1 MLRSSEIL
9 SVKAL
14 AIALKQEIDLPSEL
28 KAQLSKIDRAVQSD
42 PNYINTAIQ
51 DCIDLISSYPHLQ
64 AVYQTERNN
73 LQTASNNSRKG
84 VPPKPIDPC
93 TEVTPEILNTVR
105 NICLSA
111 GTSQPKPVG
120 FWGKL
125 FGKKSAGN

>member
-28 KAQLSKIDRAVQSD
+28 KAQLSTIDRAVQSD

-84 VPPKPIDPC
+84 VPPKPIDSC
-93 TEVTPEILNTVR
+93 TEFSPPIQNIVRALPSEDTPP
-105 NICLSA
+105 
-111 GTSQPKPVG
+111 PKPDG

-125 FGKKSAGN
+125 IKSWV

>member
-28 KAQLSKIDRAVQSD
+28 KAQLSKIDHAVQSD
-42 PNYINTAIQ
+42 PNCINTAIQ

-84 VPPKPIDPC
+84 LPPEPIAPH
-93 TEVTPEILNTVR
+93 TEFSLEIQNILRALPSEDTPSPK
-105 NICLSA
+105 SA
-111 GTSQPKPVG
+111 G

-125 FGKKSAGN
+125 FGKKSKAN

>member
-14 AIALKQEIDLPSEL
+14 AIALKQEIGLPSEL
-28 KAQLSKIDRAVQSD
+28 KAQLSAIDRAVQSD

-64 AVYQTERNN
+64 SVYQTERNS

-84 VPPKPIDPC
+84 IPPQPIAPH
-93 TEVTPEILNTVR
+93 TEFSLEIQNIVNAISSEDTPL
-105 NICLSA
+105 
-111 GTSQPKPVG
+111 PKSEG

-125 FGKKSAGN
+125 FGKKSKAN

>member
-28 KAQLSKIDRAVQSD
+28 KAQLSTIDRAVQSD

-51 DCIDLISSYPHLQ
+51 DCIDLISSYSHLQ
-64 AVYQTERNN
+64 AVYQTERNK

-84 VPPKPIDPC
+84 VAPKPIAPH
-93 TEVTPEILNTVR
+93 TEFSLEIQNIVNAISSEGTPL
-105 NICLSA
+105 
-111 GTSQPKPVG
+111 PKSEG
-120 FWGKL
+120 FWDKL
-125 FGKKSAGN
+125 FGKKSKAN

>member
-14 AIALKQEIDLPSEL
+14 AIALKQADDLPPEL
-28 KAQLSKIDRAVQSD
+28 KTQLATIDRAVQAD
-42 PNYINTAIQ
+42 PNCIHTAIQ
-51 DCIDLISSYPHLQ
+51 DCIDLISTYPELQ

-84 VPPKPIDPC
+84 PPPSPIDPRTEFSKEIQNIMRALPSEETPPPKP
-93 TEVTPEILNTVR
+93 E
-105 NICLSA
+105 
-111 GTSQPKPVG
+111 G

-125 FGKKSAGN
+125 FGKKSTAN

>member
-28 KAQLSKIDRAVQSD
+28 KVQLSTIDRAVQSD

-51 DCIDLISSYPHLQ
+51 DCIDLLSSYPHLQ

-84 VPPKPIDPC
+84 LPPNPIDPL
-93 TEVTPEILNTVR
+93 TESSQEILNAVR
-105 NICLSA
+105 DICLSV
-111 GTSQPKPVG
+111 GTPPPKPVG

-125 FGKKSAGN
+125 FGKKSTAN